1 MTAAR
6 KDSGT
11 SYTTQ
16 SLKKALASAKVQKAL
31 EELNESAKAFEG
43 DAEISKV
50 FSDARQEIEK
60 LIRVLESE

>member
-1 MTAAR
+1 MT

-31 EELNESAKAFEG
+31 EELNESAKAFDG
-43 DAEISKV
+43 SPEISQA
-50 FSDARQEIEK
+50 FSNARQEIEK
-60 LIRVLESE
+60 LIAILESE